1 MSSLAAGQFQVVR
14 QNPLM
19 KCNLELITTGH
30 LCEIEWEKEEREE
43 RKTDLSSTPLSL
55 LLSPLQLATSSTSLC
70 WGYSF
75 SYVDGAETETG
86 TDRLADGQR
95 YSGTHDS
102 SVGIGNSWHWAFNA
116 SARFQFNLHKAGKWA
131 GRAEEGRVNGVCGVT
146 GGRERQGSLSVGAC
160 RNLSRRT

>member
-1 MSSLAAGQFQVVR
+1 MQFGINYDGPLVR
-14 QNPLM
+14 DRVG
-19 KCNLELITTGH
+19 EGGTG
-30 LCEIEWEKEEREE
+30 REE
-43 RKTDLSSTPLSL
+43 NRLKLDTPFPFTV
-55 LLSPLQLATSSTSLC
+55 PLELATSSTSLC

-86 TDRLADGQR
+86 TDRLADGQQ

-131 GRAEEGRVNGVCGVT
+131 GRAEEGRRNRVCGVA

>member
-1 MSSLAAGQFQVVR
+1 MQFGINYGGPLVR
-14 QNPLM
+14 DRVG
-19 KCNLELITTGH
+19 EGETGRAS
-30 LCEIEWEKEEREE
+30 EENRL
-43 RKTDLSSTPLSL
+43 KFDIPF
-55 LLSPLQLATSSTSLC
+55 PFYCPQLQLATSSTSLC

-75 SYVDGAETETG
+75 SYVDGAETEKG
-86 TDRLADGQR
+86 TDRLADGQQ

-131 GRAEEGRVNGVCGVT
+131 GRAEGGRGNGVCRVA